1 MMAIRQSRWIGLLL
15 LSLFALPAGCPDSGS
30 KNGSITRAAAAAP
43 ETAEVGGTVNLAVA
57 IIGEGDL
64 SAATYRWFQTTGR
77 VVSLSDPASAEP
89 TFVAPS
95 LPTDTT
101 LGFRVDVSLG
111 GAITS
116 SEITVMVFADPTYG
130 LDNSNSNGSGDDDP
144 FPQVRLTTSKG
155 EIVLELNRDKAPVS
169 VNNFLK
175 YVDDKFYNNTIFH
188 RVIPEFVVQG
198 GGFTTELEQKDTR
211 DPILNESTNGLKNV
225 RGSLAMARTDQ
236 PNSAT
241 AQFFVNLINNTSLD
255 RTDRNAGYAVFG
267 RVIVG
272 MSVIDDIAEVETH
285 TERIGFD
292 DVPVEDVIL
301 RKAERTSG
309 VTPE

>member
-1 MMAIRQSRWIGLLL
+1 MRNTRFDLVFGFLL
-15 LSLFALPAGCPDSGS
+15 LSLLTLPAGCPDSTP
-30 KNGSITRAAAAAP
+30 KNGTITRAAAAAP

-57 IIGEGDL
+57 IIGDGDL
-64 SAATYRWFQTTGR
+64 SGATYHWYQTSGR
-77 VVSLSDPASAEP
+77 AVALSDPTSAEP

-95 LPTDTT
+95 LPADAT
-101 LGFRVDVSLG
+101 LAFRVDIILN
-111 GAITS
+111 GAIS
-116 SEITVMVFADPTYG
+116 SAEIAVSVFADPTYG
-130 LDNSNSNGSGDDDP
+130 LDNSNSNSSGDDDP

-155 EIVLELNRDKAPVS
+155 DIVLELNRDKAPIS

-175 YVDDKFYNNTIFH
+175 YVDAKFYDGTIFH

-198 GGFTTELEQKDTR
+198 GGFTADLEQKETR

-241 AQFFVNLINNTSLD
+241 AQFYVNLKNNTALD
-255 RTDRNAGYAVFG
+255 RTERSAGYAVFG

-272 MSVIDDIAEVETH
+272 MSVVDDIAKVETH
-285 TERIGFD
+285 TERVGFD

-301 RKAERTSG
+301 RKALRTSG